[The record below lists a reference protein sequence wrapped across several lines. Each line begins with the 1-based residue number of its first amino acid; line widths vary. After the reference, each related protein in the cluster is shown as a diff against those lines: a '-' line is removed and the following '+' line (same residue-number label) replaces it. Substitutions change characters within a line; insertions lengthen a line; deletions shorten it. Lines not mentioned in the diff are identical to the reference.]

1 MNTEDFKDLV
11 YQKDDNGLVTLTL
24 NTPARKNALSPV
36 SFLEIYWAID
46 QFEKDEAAHALIIT
60 GAKTPGS
67 DDPTREAFS
76 SGGYFSPDAFEGVS
90 DELMRQIDLTDI
102 AQKKATLKLFLCDKP
117 IIAAINGLAIGGGFT
132 FVLAGA
138 DQVYL
143 SEHAWIQL
151 PFAKLGI
158 SAELG
163 STFLLPRLLGFQKAK
178 EIMFYGE
185 RIEAK
190 QAVALGL
197 ANAVVSHE
205 ELLDFARAKALKL
218 IPPNGAGLAI
228 RTMKRIT
235 HQQHIEALSQ
245 ALDLENEAL
254 NTLMKSEDF
263 MEGISARVER
273 RAPAFKGR

>member
-11 YQKDDNGLVTLTL
+11 YLKDDNGLVTLTL

-60 GAKTPGS
+60 GAKTSGS

-138 DQVYL
+138 DKF
-143 SEHAWIQL
+143 ICPNTPGFNCPL
-151 PFAKLGI
+151 PNWGFRQS
-158 SAELG
+158 SAPP
-163 STFLLPRLLGFQKAK
+163 FYYPGF
-178 EIMFYGE
+178 
-185 RIEAK
+185 
-190 QAVALGL
+190 
-197 ANAVVSHE
+197 
-205 ELLDFARAKALKL
+205 
-218 IPPNGAGLAI
+218 
-228 RTMKRIT
+228 
-235 HQQHIEALSQ
+235 
-245 ALDLENEAL
+245 
-254 NTLMKSEDF
+254 
-263 MEGISARVER
+263 
-273 RAPAFKGR
+273 